1 MEARGYQ
8 AYKQQAVSTMTR
20 GEMLILLYDE
30 LSKRLSRAKFALENH
45 EDVLFVQ
52 SVTRSKEIV
61 NYLIGTLNYKYPVSG
76 DLKRMYD
83 FFLYEIA
90 RLEAGKREETITEL
104 QELVKELRDAFDQ
117 AARSTNL

>member
-8 AYKQQAVSTMTR
+8 AYKQQAVNTMTR

-30 LSKRLSRAKFALENH
+30 LSKRLTRAKFAIENH
-45 EDVLFVQ
+45 EDVLFTQ

-61 NYLIGTLNYKYPVSG
+61 NYLIQTLNYKYPVSG

-83 FFLYEIA
+83 FFLYELA
-90 RLEAGKREETITEL
+90 RLEAGKRVETITEL

-117 AARSTNL
+117 AARNTNL